1 LSAGTGSKEPHLF
14 AWARI
19 ELAAPEISGW
29 HSFLLIRRSLDEG
42 TKPAEMAY
50 VLVFALIGTSLEE
63 MVEAFG
69 ARWTVE
75 QSFEEGKGEVGLD
88 EYEVRAF
95 QGWYR
100 HVTLSMLSLA
110 FLTVLRANR
119 EEDVLKKSLDSLSR
133 PQNQRRSTLFK
144 PKYLL
149 ISL

>member
-1 LSAGTGSKEPHLF
+1 MQAQGARVPRLY
-14 AWARI
+14 AWTRI

-29 HSFLLIRRSLDEG
+29 PSFLLIRRSLDEG

-50 VLVFALIGTSLEE
+50 VLVFAPIGTSLEE
-63 MVEAFG
+63 MVETFG
-69 ARWTVE
+69 TRWTVE
-75 QSFEEGKGEVGLD
+75 QCFEEGKGEVGLD

-100 HVTLSMLSLA
+100 HVTLSMLALP
-110 FLTVLRANR
+110 FLTVLRAN
-119 EEDVLKKSLDSLSR
+119 EKEDVLKKSLDSLSR
-133 PQNQRRSTLFK
+133 PQSQRRSTLFK